1 MKKNSEDW
9 EIIYFLLCLGVI
21 TLLMLL
27 SGCGHNIN
35 VHGVGIACPYG
46 AVGYGSFSC
55 VKDNVTVERSEE
67 PAANG
72 IKTTNKFTVGKQTT
86 GYDVELNKQKGGQSV
101 TEK

>member
-1 MKKNSEDW
+1 MTTEKLEAC
-9 EIIYFLLCLGVI
+9 YVTAMI
-21 TLLMLL
+21 TLVFILIAVLL
-27 SGCGHNIN
+27 AGCGHNIN

-67 PAANG
+67 PSGNS

-86 GYDVELNKQKGGQSV
+86 GYDVELSKQKQ
-101 TEK
+101 

>member
-1 MKKNSEDW
+1 MTTEKLNACC
-9 EIIYFLLCLGVI
+9 ITALITFVLILVAVLLA
-21 TLLMLL
+21 
-27 SGCGHNIN
+27 GCGHNIN

-67 PAANG
+67 PSGNS

-86 GYDVELNKQKGGQSV
+86 GYDVELAKQKQ
-101 TEK
+101 